1 MPDRPASRPP
11 AVPGG
16 GSARVGDAATPAEG
30 AAPREGGGQIDAAA
44 VRQVWPEL
52 LGLVRKRRRATE
64 ALLTNATALSVE
76 NGLLRIG
83 IGSTPLMRLLSQ
95 PVNTEIVQLSLKDL
109 LGVEWRIETV
119 VQTPTLA
126 DARDAEPDPRDE
138 EPQVETADRAVERDP
153 EADAISLVQDQLGAR
168 RIDPAP

>member
-1 MPDRPASRPP
+1 
-11 AVPGG
+11 
-16 GSARVGDAATPAEG
+16 
-30 AAPREGGGQIDAAA
+30 
-44 VRQVWPEL
+44 
-52 LGLVRKRRRATE
+52 
-64 ALLTNATALSVE
+64 
-76 NGLLRIG
+76 
-83 IGSTPLMRLLSQ
+83 MRLLSQ